1 MKNTLTNQTF
11 LVTDNRYRTDNWRKD
26 KYTKFLVTIALR
38 LGIALDDNGADID
51 LIFSGK
57 FSEHN
62 NYHESD
68 NYIGTLTI
76 NNKYT
81 VENVKICTRK
91 NNSRI
96 ETLWPIHDDYDKNE
110 QAKNNSTSDFIEY
123 YINGERLFTI
133 DDIATYYFPVFLE
146 KPGLEPIAL
155 EKEVCARKEEAL
167 RMLYTKKTSELAS
180 ENKSLKD
187 AFDSQIKQNTE
198 ENNTK
203 LETDV
208 TNLIQPA
215 EHGITV
221 TSRPRKILKNVT
233 LEPMSTQRRGTVEG
247 VVLHF
252 NDGTTLSNNWSNG
265 PDRKKIIDKLIGR
278 EVVTDVW
285 GSYSDSKWFANVYLK

>member
-221 TSRPRKILKNVT
+221 TSRSRKILKNVT

>member
-81 VENVKICTRK
+81 VENVKICTRN

>member
-1 MKNTLTNQTF
+1 MIKTLTNQKF
-11 LVTDNRYRTDNWRKD
+11 LVTDNRSSINNWRKD

-38 LGIALDDNGADID
+38 LGIALDDNGSDID
-51 LIFSGK
+51 LNFSGN

-62 NYHESD
+62 GYHESD
-68 NYIGTLTI
+68 NYIGTLII
-76 NNKYT
+76 NNEHT
-81 VENVKICTRK
+81 IENVKICTRK
-91 NNSRI
+91 DSSRI
-96 ETLWPIHDDYDKNE
+96 ETLWPIHNNDNKNE

-133 DDIATYYFPVFLE
+133 NDIATYYHPVFLE

-167 RMLYTKKTSELAS
+167 RRLYAKKTSELTS

-187 AFDSQIKQNTE
+187 AFDSQIRQNTE
-198 ENNTK
+198 ENNTM
-203 LETDV
+203 LEKEV
-208 TNLIQPA
+208 TSLIQPA
-215 EHGITV
+215 EYGKTV
-221 TSRPRKILKNVT
+221 TSRPKKILKNVT
-233 LEPMSTQRRGTVEG
+233 LEPMSTQKRGEVEG

-252 NDGTTLSNNWSNG
+252 DDGTTLSNNWSNG

>member
-81 VENVKICTRK
+81 VENVKICTRN

-208 TNLIQPA
+208 TSLIQPA

>member
-1 MKNTLTNQTF
+1 MKNTLKDQKF
-11 LVTDNRYRTDNWRKD
+11 LVTDNRSYTGNWRKD

-62 NYHESD
+62 EHHESD

-76 NNKYT
+76 NNKHT
-81 VENVKICTRK
+81 LESVKICTRK
-91 NNSRI
+91 NSSRI
-96 ETLWPIHDDYDKNE
+96 ETLWLIHDDDDKNE

-123 YINGERLFTI
+123 YINGEQLFTI
-133 DDIATYYFPVFLE
+133 NDIATYYHPVFLE

-167 RMLYTKKTSELAS
+167 RKLYNLKTSELTS

-187 AFDSQIKQNTE
+187 ALDSQIKQNTE

-203 LETDV
+203 LEAEV

-215 EHGITV
+215 DHGTTV
-221 TSRPRKILKNVT
+221 TPRSRKILKNVT
-233 LEPMSTQRRGTVEG
+233 LEPMSTKERGKVEG

-252 NDGTTLSNNWSNG
+252 DDGTTLSNNWSNG

-285 GSYSDSKWFANVYLK
+285 GGYSDSKWFANVYLK

>member
-208 TNLIQPA
+208 TSLIQPA

>member
-208 TNLIQPA
+208 TSLIQPA

-252 NDGTTLSNNWSNG
+252 NDGMTLSNNWSNG

>member
-11 LVTDNRYRTDNWRKD
+11 LVTDNRSRTDNWRKD

-203 LETDV
+203 LEADV

-215 EHGITV
+215 EHGVTV

-285 GSYSDSKWFANVYLK
+285 GSYSDSEWFANVYLK

>member
-81 VENVKICTRK
+81 VENVKICTRN

-208 TNLIQPA
+208 TNLFQPA